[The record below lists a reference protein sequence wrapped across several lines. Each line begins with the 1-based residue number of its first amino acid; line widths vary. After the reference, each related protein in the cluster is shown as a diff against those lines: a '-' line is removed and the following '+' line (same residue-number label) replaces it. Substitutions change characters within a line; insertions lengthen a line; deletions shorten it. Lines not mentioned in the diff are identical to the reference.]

1 MDYLSGEVPDATFDL
16 DTSNDYADFER
27 KLSTGVPHFA
37 LPNPY
42 HAVKARDWGYHV
54 IAKMGDDERFRG
66 IFIVRKDSPVKR
78 VEDLRGKVVSYPAPT
93 ALAAAMM
100 PQLYLQ
106 NHGIDVETEITNT
119 YVGTH
124 NSSIMNAYLGQ
135 SAAGATWPVAWQ
147 AFEKANPKEASDLYV
162 IWQTPKLIQN
172 AIVVRNDVKPEV
184 RIRVQQLLATLH
196 QSDAGR
202 ALLANIDT
210 ENFEVANDA
219 QFDVVVA
226 FLKEYQTKVKKQR

>member
-1 MDYLSGEVPDATFDL
+1 
-16 DTSNDYADFER
+16 
-27 KLSTGVPHFA
+27 
-37 LPNPY
+37 
-42 HAVKARDWGYHV
+42 
-54 IAKMGDDERFRG
+54 
-66 IFIVRKDSPVKR
+66 
-78 VEDLRGKVVSYPAPT
+78 LRGKVVSYPAPT

-147 AFEKANPKEASDLYV
+147 AFEKANSKEASELYV

-172 AIVVRNDVKPEV
+172 AIVARNDVKPEV
-184 RIRVQQLLATLH
+184 SARVQQLLATLH
-196 QSDAGR
+196 QSADGR

-210 ENFEVANDA
+210 ENFEAANDA
-219 QFDVVVA
+219 QFEVVVA